1 MERKP
6 AMYKTIRKFSCMRS
20 VPEAARRAETGI
32 GQILR
37 RSPGFQGYYVFDA
50 GGGVGGSVTLFES
63 KETAMAANEKALAW
77 VRASL
82 SDLLDGEPEIT
93 TGEVLVAISG

>member
-1 MERKP
+1 
-6 AMYKTIRKFSCMRS
+6 
-20 VPEAARRAETGI
+20 
-32 GQILR
+32 
-37 RSPGFQGYYVFDA
+37 
-50 GGGVGGSVTLFES
+50 
-63 KETAMAANEKALAW
+63 MAANEKALAW

>member
-1 MERKP
+1 
-6 AMYKTIRKFSCMRS
+6 MYVTIRKFSRMRS

-32 GQILR
+32 GQILK

-63 KETAMAANEKALAW
+63 KETALAANEKALAW

>member
-1 MERKP
+1 
-6 AMYKTIRKFSCMRS
+6 MYVTIRKFSHMRS

-32 GQILR
+32 GQILK

-63 KETAMAANEKALAW
+63 KETALAANEKALAW

-93 TGEVLVAISG
+93 TGDVLVAISG